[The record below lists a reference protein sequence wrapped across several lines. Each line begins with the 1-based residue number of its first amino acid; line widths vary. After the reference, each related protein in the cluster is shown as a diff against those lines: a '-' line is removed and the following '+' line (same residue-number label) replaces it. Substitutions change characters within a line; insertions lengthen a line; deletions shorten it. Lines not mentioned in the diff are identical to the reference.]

1 MRRETVAVG
10 VLLAVGVGLVLSGVL
25 GGPSAGPPA
34 EVPEESLIA
43 VDGEHD
49 LWPYTSR
56 SRSVEGRTLAI
67 NVVFRAD
74 GDRVR
79 TALTSRTDGDW
90 RPVDG
95 EPDTDPEFARDVPTR
110 DWEDAHGSDRY
121 SYFAGPDGG
130 EWVEPSFELH
140 DGTYLGSR
148 DHVRAYESPDGAY
161 TAVQVHEEYYDW
173 FRLRHTVPNIDD
185 PAVRLE
191 DEFVG
196 EATAAAVG
204 REYRGIEGGRSDGWI
219 SVIELAVLL
228 PLAGSLLRRRTRE
241 ATLEAAGRLRRE
253 AGRHAN
259 AAVVGMLLAGVFV
272 AVRTAGVALEVAYP
286 ALAPKL
292 VAAPL
297 YLVVA
302 AGLPAIVVVGIERSD
317 PTAAFLGV
325 ASGLGAGF
333 VLDFAALG
341 VAVPTG
347 VIVHRTAILAAI
359 GLVAAGRATRDRAV
373 VGAGVIAWA
382 LGLALP
388 LAGVI

>member
-1 MRRETVAVG
+1 MRRETVAAG
-10 VLLAVGVGLVLSGVL
+10 VLLVVVALAVSGVI
-25 GGPSAGPPA
+25 GGPVDGPA
-34 EVPEESLIA
+34 AVPEESLIA
-43 VDGEHD
+43 VDGTYE

-56 SRSVEGRTLAI
+56 DRSVEGRTLAI

-74 GDRVR
+74 ADAVR
-79 TALTSRTDGDW
+79 TALTSRTDDDW
-90 RPVDG
+90 RAIDG
-95 EPDTDPEFARDVPTR
+95 EPEADPEFARDVPAR

-121 SYFAGPDGG
+121 SHFAGPNGG
-130 EWVEPSFELH
+130 EWTEPSFELH

-148 DHVRAYESPDGAY
+148 DHIRAYESPDGAY

-173 FRLRHTVPNIDD
+173 FRLRHTVPDIDD

-191 DEFVG
+191 DEFVDA
-196 EATAAAVG
+196 ATGAAVS

-219 SVIELAVLL
+219 SVIDLAVLL

-253 AGRHAN
+253 AGRHVN
-259 AAVVGMLLAGVFV
+259 AATVGAMLAGVFV
-272 AVRTAGVALEVAYP
+272 AVRTAGVGLEVAYP

-302 AGLPAIVVVGIERSD
+302 VGLPAVVLVGIERSD

-325 ASGLGAGF
+325 AAGLGVGF
-333 VLDFAALG
+333 VVDFAALG
-341 VAVPTG
+341 VAVPPG
-347 VIVHRTAILAAI
+347 VVVHRTAILVAI
-359 GLVAAGRATRDRAV
+359 GLIAAGRATRDRAV
-373 VGAGVIAWA
+373 VGVGVLAWA

-388 LAGVI
+388 LAGLV